1 MARIYSKGKYQRATR
16 RNASKFKNNKTM
28 GKMFRTRAGR
38 YGCYVYIN
46 GRRSHFEEKSNGYYA
61 RKGESARD
69 LIKRSRMTGS
79 QSDAYARAN
88 YRRG

>member
-1 MARIYSKGKYQRATR
+1 MARIYSKGRYSRATT
-16 RNASKFKNNKTM
+16 RNSSKYKNNKTM
-28 GKMFRTRAGR
+28 GKMFRTRKGR

-46 GRRSHFEEKSNGYYA
+46 GRRSHFEEK
-61 RKGESARD
+61 K
-69 LIKRSRMTGS
+69 MTGS